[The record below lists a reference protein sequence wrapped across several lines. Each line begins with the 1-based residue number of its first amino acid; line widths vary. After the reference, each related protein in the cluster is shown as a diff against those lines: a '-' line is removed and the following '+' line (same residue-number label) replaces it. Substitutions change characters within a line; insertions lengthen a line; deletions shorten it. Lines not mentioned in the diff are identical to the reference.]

1 MKKNEGEL
9 PQYYVREDHEAIIF
23 PWLFDYVQERMK
35 EREYE
40 DSQRYSGETMLSSKL
55 VCGKCGGKFIPRPWH
70 ANDKYR
76 TIMWQCRN
84 RWRKEAR
91 CKTHNIAD
99 KALHYTIHDVARDLA
114 VRREL
119 TSVMTDILADILL
132 AERITE
138 ARKWMRSLKNRDVS
152 GMLSDEEDL
161 ALTIKQIIVRPDK
174 TLQFRF
180 IDGSTMEKIG
190 IY

>member
-1 MKKNEGEL
+1 M
-9 PQYYVREDHEAIIF
+9 V
-23 PWLFDYVQERMK
+23 
-35 EREYE
+35 
-40 DSQRYSGETMLSSKL
+40 S
-55 VCGKCGGKFIPRPWH
+55 
-70 ANDKYR
+70 
-76 TIMWQCRN
+76 
-84 RWRKEAR
+84 
-91 CKTHNIAD
+91 
-99 KALHYTIHDVARDLA
+99 
-114 VRREL
+114 
-119 TSVMTDILADILL
+119 SVMTDILADILP

-152 GMLSDEEDL
+152 GMLSDEEDR